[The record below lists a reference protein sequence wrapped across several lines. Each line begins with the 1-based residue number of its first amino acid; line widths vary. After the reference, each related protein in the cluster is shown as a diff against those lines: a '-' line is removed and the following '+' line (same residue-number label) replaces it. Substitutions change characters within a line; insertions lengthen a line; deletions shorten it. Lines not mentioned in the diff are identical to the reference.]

1 MNYQDIKFDEK
12 GLVPAVVQDKNSK
25 KVLMVAYMNKESLK
39 MTIDTKKATFFS
51 RSRQKLWVK
60 GETSGNF
67 MMVEDV
73 LVDCD
78 EDTLIL
84 LVEPKGPA
92 CHTGNETCFY
102 RKLDGEEI
110 VNYTEQ
116 PTKKAMGVLDEEY
129 AIVLDRKNNPQEGS
143 YTNYLYEK
151 GLDKILKKV
160 GEEAS
165 ETIIAAKNGSKE
177 EVLYESADLLYHLMV
192 MLCNEDITLN
202 ELYEELKNRR

>member
-1 MNYQDIKFDEK
+1 MNYQDVKLDDK
-12 GLVPAVVQDKNSK
+12 GLIPAIVQDKNTK
-25 KVLMVAYMNKESLK
+25 EVLMVAYMNQESLRL
-39 MTIDTKKATFFS
+39 TIETKKATFFS

-67 MMVEDV
+67 MMVEDI

-78 EDTLIL
+78 EDALVL

-92 CHTGNETCFY
+92 CHTGHTSCFY

-110 VNYTEQ
+110 VDYEGNSHK
-116 PTKKAMGVLDEEY
+116 PMGVLDEEY
-129 AIVLDRKNNPQEGS
+129 AIVLDRKKNPQEGS

-192 MLCNEDITLN
+192 MLCHQGITLD
-202 ELYEELKNRR
+202 ELYEELENRR